1 MGENFKNEKFT
12 VGMTSHQK
20 VVQFWTEVLSGPLN
34 GALQNQQHPTLQ
46 TSACDTLA
54 SILPEAFAQLPVSHT
69 PFFFFIFCFPY
80 ACELLDE
87 SVLIEVHSTIRH
99 GCKERRV
106 YKSAVHDANVV
117 NFATTVGSHF
127 QHKNKSNQQKKSN
140 GFFFVGLHWRFLESA
155 DT

>member
-69 PFFFFIFCFPY
+69 PFFF
-80 ACELLDE
+80 
-87 SVLIEVHSTIRH
+87 S
-99 GCKERRV
+99 
-106 YKSAVHDANVV
+106 
-117 NFATTVGSHF
+117 
-127 QHKNKSNQQKKSN
+127 
-140 GFFFVGLHWRFLESA
+140 FFVFHMRASSSMNPF
-155 DT
+155 